1 MSIDS
6 PHPVSAHTNQDHE
19 AKTSSMVAYCNL
31 FNERNALLAAIHEQT
46 ILIDQCP
53 GEKRHALID
62 RCDQIHDQLELLE
75 QEEDA
80 RDQQENLQS
89 PIQIQG
95 FDHFKDYDDDIS
107 VENLCFAFSGLAL
120 DESFEQD
127 DDDCLYYCGDDGLD
141 ADSGFYD
148 DDGNDSGGD
157 SINES
162 ERCLNCELSE
172 RICARR
178 DCETIGHCR
187 LFEQLGSVCVCYDDE
202 Y

>member
-1 MSIDS
+1 
-6 PHPVSAHTNQDHE
+6 
-19 AKTSSMVAYCNL
+19 MVTYCNTP
-31 FNERNALLAAIHEQT
+31 NERNGLLAAILEQET
-46 ILIDQCP
+46 LINQCP
-53 GEKRHALID
+53 GEKRHTLIN
-62 RCDQIHDQLELLE
+62 RCDQIHDQLEQLE

-80 RDQQENLQS
+80 RDQQENLLP

-107 VENLCFAFSGLAL
+107 VEHLCLAFSGLVL

-148 DDGNDSGGD
+148 DDGNDSDSDGD
-157 SINES
+157 SINEG

-178 DCETIGHCR
+178 DCEMVGYCR
-187 LFEQLGSVCVCYDDE
+187 LFEQLGSACVCYDDE